1 METEKGR
8 KVLPSTKHFHETAP
22 VVCFPSPLIDSCGLN
37 PVARQVPHSHL
48 LTFPRRM
55 GRRIRMAKV
64 RECVS
69 WGKDSLL
76 RKATTECE
84 PTRWLHHTVLDTNV
98 GNTSCGVWLLERLSV
113 LVAYMHSP
121 TGLKNY
127 CLQKKWLLNPWY
139 YWWKTTLKLLTFPK
153 VFLKQGENRAL
164 YCIMGEHH
172 HHHLSQTDNILFT
185 KL

>member
-8 KVLPSTKHFHETAP
+8 KVLPSTKHFHETAS

-55 GRRIRMAKV
+55 GKRIRMAKV
-64 RECVS
+64 RECVVRV
-69 WGKDSLL
+69 KDSLL

-84 PTRWLHHTVLDTNV
+84 PIRGLHHTVLDTSV
-98 GNTSCGVWLLERLSV
+98 GNTSWGVWLLARLSV

-127 CLQKKWLLNPWY
+127 CLQE
-139 YWWKTTLKLLTFPK
+139 TMAIKLLILLMKNKSK
-153 VFLKQGENRAL
+153 VVNLSKSVFEAGWKHSFILYQGITASSSSVSNR
-164 YCIMGEHH
+164 
-172 HHHLSQTDNILFT
+172 
-185 KL
+185 

>member
-22 VVCFPSPLIDSCGLN
+22 VVCFPSPLTDSCGLN

-55 GRRIRMAKV
+55 GKRIRMAKV

-84 PTRWLHHTVLDTNV
+84 PTRWLHRTVLDTSV

-127 CLQKKWLLNPWY
+127 CLQKKMAI
-139 YWWKTTLKLLTFPK
+139 KLLILLMKNNSK
-153 VFLKQGENRAL
+153 VVNLSKSVFEAGWKQSFILYHGRASSSSSVSNR
-164 YCIMGEHH
+164 
-172 HHHLSQTDNILFT
+172 
-185 KL
+185 